1 MQLQSDIFRS
11 FSLLN
16 VTYNF
21 LTRTD
26 TNKVEKST
34 GREHPF
40 DQFKIR
46 ISSVITRSTK
56 ALIVRPNRYP
66 IPCNTCCKHITL

>member
-1 MQLQSDIFRS
+1 MTKRYF
-11 FSLLN
+11 FGAFPLN

-26 TNKVEKST
+26 TNKVEEIS
-34 GREHPF
+34 GQSHLF

-46 ISSVITRSTK
+46 LSS
-56 ALIVRPNRYP
+56 A
-66 IPCNTCCKHITL
+66 CNTAFNKGLGHVTKPLSYSM